1 MLKRNLL
8 NPSLFVN
15 RSKPV
20 IAYVQSRIGEA
31 VWVTK
36 GHIRSFGVMEIVDYV
51 DCCDGSNDS
60 IALNMYAL

>member
-8 NPSLFVN
+8 KFVVN

-20 IAYVQSRIGEA
+20 IAYVQSRIGEE

-36 GHIRSFGVMEIVDYV
+36 GHICSLRG
-51 DCCDGSNDS
+51 
-60 IALNMYAL
+60 